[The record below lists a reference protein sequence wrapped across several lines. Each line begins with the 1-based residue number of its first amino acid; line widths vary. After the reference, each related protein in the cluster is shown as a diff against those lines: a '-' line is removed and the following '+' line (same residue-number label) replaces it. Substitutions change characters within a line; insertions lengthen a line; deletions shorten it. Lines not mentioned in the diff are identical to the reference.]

1 MHGRYDLQ
9 RRKNGHGY
17 RKKKDQDYLAAVAA
31 TAKEERA
38 GREES
43 AELSETAGKKV
54 VDYLA
59 VSRVWKE
66 NRGWMDNKPF
76 A

>member
-1 MHGRYDLQ
+1 MENQDV
-9 RRKNGHGY
+9 
-17 RKKKDQDYLAAVAA
+17 DYLAAVAA
-31 TAKEERA
+31 AAEEERA